1 MKMIGE
7 SFHLFV
13 SIKLVTSSWRA
24 RSGVYLIIQPM
35 IYLAYARHR
44 LKTKKFIILYLE
56 HVIIFEH
63 SLRFLFYPFFSPF
76 LSLSLS
82 ILSPPYQSG

>member
-1 MKMIGE
+1 
-7 SFHLFV
+7 
-13 SIKLVTSSWRA
+13 
-24 RSGVYLIIQPM
+24 M

-44 LKTKKFIILYLE
+44 LKTKKIIILNLE